1 MPITTPEELRQHLA
15 LAIQVELTTVPPYL
29 YALYSIEDQ
38 TSEAARLI
46 KSVVAE
52 EMLHAALVANLLV
65 ASRRATRLP
74 RSGYR
79 PDLPGLASPPRAA
92 APAQS
97 GAGLAS
103 VDSGC
108 LHGDRTTG
116 GAGSSAGGR

>member
-15 LAIQVELTTVPPYL
+15 LAVQVELTTVPPYL

-65 ASRRATRLP
+65 AVGGATRLP
-74 RSGYR
+74 ESGYR
-79 PDLPGLASPPRAA
+79 PGVSRPASPPHAA
-92 APAQS
+92 SDSRS
-97 GAGLAS
+97 GPGLSS
-103 VDSGC
+103 VDSGR
-108 LHGDRTTG
+108 LHGD
-116 GAGSSAGGR
+116 